1 MLLSELKFLRC
12 PSSFSPISSR
22 ITLQQTVVSIQRKED
37 EAMTFLVRMGAV
49 KGSAGLSL
57 ET

>member
-1 MLLSELKFLRC
+1 MLLSESKLLRC
-12 PSSFSPISSR
+12 PSSFSPTSSR
-22 ITLQQTVVSIQRKED
+22 ITLQQTVVPIQRKED